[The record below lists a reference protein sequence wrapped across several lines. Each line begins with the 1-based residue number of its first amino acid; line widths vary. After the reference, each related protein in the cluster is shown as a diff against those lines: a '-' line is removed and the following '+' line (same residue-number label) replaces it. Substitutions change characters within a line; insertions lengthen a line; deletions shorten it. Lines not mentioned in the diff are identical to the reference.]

1 MNSPNPLLSFIIPT
15 FNEEKV
21 LEATLRS
28 LRQLKAFSYEIIVT
42 DGNSKDKTLEI
53 ARRLADKVV
62 VWDKP
67 VRQTI
72 ALARNLG
79 AVQAAGEYF
88 VFLDADVSIPNMD
101 EFFSKAVQKFI
112 DDPRLS
118 ALTAWRGIAPEYE
131 TVADRVNFSVL
142 TFGVYVMNN
151 FLRMPNC
158 WGEFQMMPAEKF
170 RKVGGFDE
178 RMIAAEDM
186 DMFIRLG
193 KLGKTRLEPSL
204 KFFESGRRVHKMGWP
219 RAWWLWLGT
228 GAKAR
233 WFGKPRTVPWEVI
246 R

>member
-1 MNSPNPLLSFIIPT
+1 MNSPNPTLSFILPT

-28 LRQLKAFSYEIIVT
+28 LRQLKALTCEIIIT
-42 DGNSKDKTLEI
+42 DGNSKDKTLEV
-53 ARRLADKVV
+53 AHRMADKVV

-67 VRQTI
+67 YRQTI

-79 AVQAAGEYF
+79 AHQAAGEYF
-88 VFLDADVSIPNMD
+88 VFLDADVTIPNMD
-101 EFFSKAVQKFI
+101 EFFSTAVQRFV
-112 DDPRLS
+112 DDPALS
-118 ALTAWRGIAPEYE
+118 ALTAWRGIVPENE
-131 TVADRVNFSVL
+131 TVADRVNFSIL

-151 FLRMPNC
+151 FLHMPNC
-158 WGEFQMMPAEKF
+158 WGEFQMMPAAKF
-170 RKVGGFDE
+170 RAVGGFNE
-178 RMIAAEDM
+178 HMIAAEDM

-219 RAWWLWLGT
+219 RAWVLWLGT
-228 GAKAR
+228 GMKQR
-233 WFGKPRTVPWEVI
+233 WFGKSREVPWEVI